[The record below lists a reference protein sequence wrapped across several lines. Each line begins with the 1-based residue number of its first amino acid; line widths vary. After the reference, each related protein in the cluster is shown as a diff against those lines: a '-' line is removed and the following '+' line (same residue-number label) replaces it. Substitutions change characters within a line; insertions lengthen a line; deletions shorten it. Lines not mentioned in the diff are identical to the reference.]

1 MNWQLVSLAE
11 VPASAWRNGGGVT
24 RELLAW
30 PSAVD
35 WQVRISV
42 ADVERDGPFSAFP
55 GIARWFAVLDGAGV
69 RLAFD
74 DAQHELTPASAP
86 LQFDGGCAVDCSLL
100 QGATRDFNLMAA
112 PGRARLR
119 RMAGSD
125 EVGCAAGTLVA
136 LYAHRSPAR
145 IGTQTVP
152 TASLA
157 WRLLDSSERIQ
168 LAAADALW
176 MEIAT

>member
-1 MNWQLVSLAE
+1 MSWKMVSLAQ
-11 VPASAWRNGGGVT
+11 VPASPWRNGGGVT

-30 PSAVD
+30 PSPAD

-42 ADVERDGPFSAFP
+42 ADVEGDGPFSAFP
-55 GIARWFAVLDGAGV
+55 GIARWFAVLEGAGV

-86 LQFDGGCAVDCSLL
+86 LHFDGGRAVRCRLL
-100 QGATRDFNLMAA
+100 QGATRDFNLMAP

-119 RMAGSD
+119 RLAGSEKVD
-125 EVGCAAGTLVA
+125 CAAGTLVA

-145 IGTQTVP
+145 VGTQDVP
-152 TASLA
+152 AASLA
-157 WRLLDSSERIQ
+157 WHLLDQPARLA
-168 LAAADALW
+168 LAAPDALW
-176 MEIAT
+176 MEIEP